1 MGFLPGVN
9 FVAIDF
15 ETANPQ
21 RASACAVGL
30 ARVRD
35 GRVVKAVHWL
45 MRPPEGCD
53 DFGQRNI
60 EIHGITARKVVGL
73 PRFGAF
79 LDRMLAGIGDDP
91 LVAHNA
97 AFDRQVFEASVAQS
111 QLTAPELVWVDSY
124 KLAKTHLAGLADHRL
139 PTTAG
144 YFGVVLDNHHDA
156 GADAIACAG
165 VTIGITRMIGW
176 DAVLAAAEPNWA
188 EIAASKATK
197 AAKSNRADRSA
208 RTAA

>member
-1 MGFLPGVN
+1 MGSLPGVN

-53 DFGQRNI
+53 DFSQRNI

-73 PRFGAF
+73 PRFGDF
-79 LDRMLAGIGDDP
+79 LDRMLAGVGDDP

-97 AFDRQVFEASVAQS
+97 PFDRQVFEASVAQS
-111 QLTAPELVWVDSY
+111 NLTAPELVWVDSC

-139 PTTAG
+139 PTMAG
-144 YFGVVLDNHHDA
+144 HFGVVLDNHHDA

-165 VTIGITRMIGW
+165 VTIGVTRMIGW
-176 DAVLAAAEPNWA
+176 DAVLAAREATWA
-188 EIAASKATK
+188 EAK
-197 AAKSNRADRSA
+197 AAKAAKPGRSA
-208 RTAA
+208 RSARAAA